1 MKTEFEHCIRC
12 TLCVENCPVF
22 RVDKDYPGPKQA
34 GPDAARFRMDNEA
47 PVDDWVHKCAQCK
60 RCDVACPYGVNPS
73 ELIQEAQVRYSETHG
88 KGLAATLF
96 AGNYYLGRLGSLFA
110 PVTNAV
116 TKNKGM
122 KKLFRM
128 LGISTYMT
136 FPRFHFRTLSR
147 SLGRRG
153 KETPKRKVVFFHGC
167 YLDNNAP
174 DLGRSM
180 TGLLSDLGIRVAV
193 PKQVCCG
200 VPALANGDLKM
211 AKGFAAKNASIL
223 AGYIDRGYDVVYSCT
238 SCGNALTQEYPG
250 VLDAPE
256 GKKISE
262 NTYDIHEYILM
273 LMEAGEITPAFGPVK
288 KRVAYHIPCH
298 LRSMGIGYPAAKLLR
313 MIPGLTLCIHDD
325 NCCGLSGSYG
335 FKKKF
340 EANATQLGSIA
351 AEAIL
356 ERNPDLLISDC
367 GACRMQLGHFTA
379 LSTMDPTELLRLSLS
394 DKP

>member
-1 MKTEFEHCIRC
+1 
-12 TLCVENCPVF
+12 
-22 RVDKDYPGPKQA
+22 
-34 GPDAARFRMDNEA
+34 
-47 PVDDWVHKCAQCK
+47 
-60 RCDVACPYGVNPS
+60 
-73 ELIQEAQVRYSETHG
+73 
-88 KGLAATLF
+88 
-96 AGNYYLGRLGSLFA
+96 
-110 PVTNAV
+110 
-116 TKNKGM
+116 
-122 KKLFRM
+122 
-128 LGISTYMT
+128 
-136 FPRFHFRTLSR
+136 
-147 SLGRRG
+147 
-153 KETPKRKVVFFHGC
+153 
-167 YLDNNAP
+167 
-174 DLGRSM
+174 
-180 TGLLSDLGIRVAV
+180 
-193 PKQVCCG
+193 

-211 AKGFAAKNASIL
+211 AKGFAAKNAAIL

-273 LMEAGEITPAFGPVK
+273 LMEAGEITPSFGPVEK
-288 KRVAYHIPCH
+288 KVAYHIPCH

-340 EANATQLGSIA
+340 EANATRLGNIA